1 VRSKVTGQRR
11 AKVASRANHCCE
23 YCLVTEDDAGF
34 PHQVDHIISRK
45 HGGSS
50 SMDNLALACMLC
62 NQRKGTDIASVDPAT
77 GNLIPLF
84 HPRRDQWS
92 DHFRIVR
99 EFIEP
104 ISRIGFLTIRLLQLN
119 TVERQREREML
130 QRLGSYPTQPAEIF
144 ASF

>member
-1 VRSKVTGQRR
+1 
-11 AKVASRANHCCE
+11 
-23 YCLVTEDDAGF
+23 
-34 PHQVDHIISRK
+34 
-45 HGGSS
+45 
-50 SMDNLALACMLC
+50 MDNLALACMLC

>member
-1 VRSKVTGQRR
+1 VPSKVAGQRR
-11 AKVASRANHCCE
+11 AKVANRANHCCE

-34 PHQVDHIISRK
+34 PHQVDHIISQK

-50 SMDNLALACMLC
+50 SLDNLAFACMLC

-77 GNLIPLF
+77 GNLVPLF

-92 DHFRIVR
+92 DHFRIAR

-119 TVERQREREML
+119 TVERQRERALL

>member
-1 VRSKVTGQRR
+1 VRSRITIQRR
-11 AKVASRANHCCE
+11 AKVAGRANHSCE

-34 PHQVDHIISRK
+34 PHQVDHIISQK

-50 SMDNLALACMLC
+50 ALDNLAFACMLC
-62 NQRKGTDIASVDPAT
+62 NQRKGTDIACVDPVT
-77 GNLIPLF
+77 GNLVPLF

-92 DHFRIVR
+92 EHFRIER

-104 ISRIGFLTIRLLQLN
+104 VSRVGFLTIRLLQLN
-119 TVERQREREML
+119 SVERQRERAML
-130 QRLGSYPTQPAEIF
+130 QRLGSYPTQPAEIL

>member
-1 VRSKVTGQRR
+1 
-11 AKVASRANHCCE
+11 
-23 YCLVTEDDAGF
+23 
-34 PHQVDHIISRK
+34 
-45 HGGSS
+45 
-50 SMDNLALACMLC
+50 MDNLAFACMLC

-77 GNLIPLF
+77 GNVISLF
-84 HPRRDQWS
+84 HPRVINGLIIS
-92 DHFRIVR
+92 ALLR